1 MDAVGFPCGF
11 LEDTL
16 EKSGHPGGVGVMPVP
31 AARQRCL
38 LMSLGNE
45 GAWKGR
51 QQEGEGRLTFSDE
64 SPIPRA
70 AKGLADKGGLPP

>member
-1 MDAVGFPCGF
+1 
-11 LEDTL
+11 
-16 EKSGHPGGVGVMPVP
+16 MPVP